1 MVEAGA
7 FRRTG
12 STWNAEAIRTRSGAE
27 RAAKRARPGMGGQEV
42 RAGAWTN
49 VNLAAPLPRIAT
61 AELQSLAEQ
70 NDPSHF
76 NGATFTAA

>member
-1 MVEAGA
+1 M
-7 FRRTG
+7 
-12 STWNAEAIRTRSGAE
+12 
-27 RAAKRARPGMGGQEV
+27 AARRARPGMGVQEV
-42 RAGAWTN
+42 RAGARTN
-49 VNLAAPLPRIAT
+49 VNRAAPLPRIAT